1 MAELALTA
9 AERKLL
15 EELNRLGVRVT
26 VHGGG
31 LVESEHA

>member
-15 EELNRLGVRVT
+15 EELNRLGVRY
-26 VHGGG
+26 
-31 LVESEHA
+31 LVVEMSAALVQGA